1 MQIIGT
7 EHRDAL
13 RQPNHASPSPH
24 SPSLPHVIE
33 LEPVISYP
41 LAHVNS
47 HVGLS
52 EAAPPVHEAP
62 AVVVEAVTMMNG
74 HVAGVTAGESEPDVA
89 TATAAPIA
97 PITTTATT
105 AHTFHPRHA
114 PPAAALFST
123 STTRPTC
130 TSPECPCFGGVEEE
144 QVEQTDAERTWMG
157 VGGRGKWVRS
167 IRRARRGETK

>member
-24 SPSLPHVIE
+24 SPSPPHVIE

-41 LAHVNS
+41 LEHVNS
-47 HVGLS
+47 HVGPS

-74 HVAGVTAGESEPDVA
+74 HVIAGPDVA

-105 AHTFHPRHA
+105 VHTFHMRHA
-114 PPAAALFST
+114 PPAAAPFST
-123 STTRPTC
+123 FTTRPLC
-130 TSPECPCFGGVEEE
+130 TSPECP
-144 QVEQTDAERTWMG
+144 
-157 VGGRGKWVRS
+157 
-167 IRRARRGETK
+167 

>member
-1 MQIIGT
+1 MQVIGT

-24 SPSLPHVIE
+24 SPSPPHVIE

-62 AVVVEAVTMMNG
+62 AVVVEAVTMMAGQIGVQVGAVG
-74 HVAGVTAGESEPDVA
+74 HTPGAGQGRKERGREDGNQREGNVV
-89 TATAAPIA
+89 
-97 PITTTATT
+97 
-105 AHTFHPRHA
+105 
-114 PPAAALFST
+114 L
-123 STTRPTC
+123 
-130 TSPECPCFGGVEEE
+130 GG
-144 QVEQTDAERTWMG
+144 
-157 VGGRGKWVRS
+157 
-167 IRRARRGETK
+167 